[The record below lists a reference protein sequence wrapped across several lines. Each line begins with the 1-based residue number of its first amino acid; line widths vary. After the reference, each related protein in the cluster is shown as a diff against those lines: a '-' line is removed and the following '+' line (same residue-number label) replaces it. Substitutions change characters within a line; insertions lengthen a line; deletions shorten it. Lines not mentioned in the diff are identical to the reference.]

1 MRTEILRDLQAALLD
16 QLQQAWPALLRTV
29 ADGLLAQADKLGG
42 SPAAA
47 VLLDARAAWLA
58 FDAELRQAWFEQLQR
73 LLERGLQT
81 AFRRDKPSFAQAAG
95 HSLSLQALAEVEQEL
110 ALERQIAQFRSAAGE
125 ALNEL
130 NARIANLYHQAEGS
144 ERENPFRPYVLC
156 GSLALGID
164 TLHLQDEIGSALK
177 KAANQALAG
186 QVATLYQGLNAL
198 LAAHAIPVELPLQI
212 RRQADS
218 AAPAPHAASPALP
231 ATLSAQGRHLPRS
244 DLLLRWIQMK
254 TSPDAARQAI
264 AQSEPPHWL
273 DSQLNA
279 GQLLRELFGQRPG
292 GGQTGQ
298 APFTT
303 YAGSTVLASSIAELE
318 QSVAGQA
325 DAGDLRNHILEHRAR
340 LSSQAREP
348 SERMVVDVVA
358 MLFEFMLHDGK
369 LPSSVRS
376 QLGRLQFQL
385 LKLGLFDPT
394 LFAERQHPARQLFNR
409 IGSVAIALSADDPLS
424 DGLGAAIRH
433 LVEQAVGAPHSD
445 VALFERLLT
454 GLEDYL
460 RRTMQHDDPRMVQAA
475 AALSSAEERS
485 AHYLHAMAAMRA
497 ALDGLTLPARLEH
510 FLLATWPLAIERV
523 GRDDAAQA
531 RNCRQLVPV
540 LVWSVQPKTSNSE
553 RMQMLK
559 RLPELVNLLSRHL
572 AQARLNDAEQQDFLD
587 WLVAAHLEALKEGH
601 ARAGASLTELEA
613 RFADFMLGSEA
624 TGAAPDYPAG
634 LAAGFVAE
642 AAEALEGGLELL
654 DAQFDALA
662 LPDADTPRDAA
673 LAEALKARVL
683 EQLKTGVLVDI
694 AFGGSARRARLNWI
708 SPRAAS
714 LLLTIANLDKPAALS
729 VQLFRRLLA
738 LGHVRFVES
747 EPLFERAVQALL
759 RNADEMEQWARQG

>member
-47 VLLDARAAWLA
+47 ILLDARAAWLA
-58 FDAELRQAWFEQLQR
+58 FDAELREAWFEQLQR

-81 AFRRDKPSFAQAAG
+81 AFRRDKPSFSQAAG
-95 HSLSLQALAEVEQEL
+95 HNLSLQALAEVEQEL

-164 TLHLQDEIGSALK
+164 TLNLQDEIGSALK

-212 RRQADS
+212 HRQADN

-231 ATLSAQGRHLPRS
+231 ASLHAQGRHLPRS

-279 GQLLRELFGQRPG
+279 GQLLRELFGLHP
-292 GGQTGQ
+292 GGQTDQ
-298 APFTT
+298 VQFTT

-318 QSVAGQA
+318 QSVSDQAGT
-325 DAGDLRNHILEHRAR
+325 GDLRNHILEHRAR

-424 DGLGAAIRH
+424 DGLGEAIRH

-445 VALFERLLT
+445 VALFERLLAE
-454 GLEDYL
+454 LEDYL
-460 RRTMQHDDPRMVQAA
+460 RRTMQHDDPRMVRAA

-531 RNCRQLVPV
+531 HSCRQLVPV
-540 LVWSVQPKTSNSE
+540 LVWSVQPKTSNGE

-601 ARAGASLTELEA
+601 ARAGASLAELEA
-613 RFADFMLGSEA
+613 RCADFMLGSEA
-624 TGAAPDYPAG
+624 AGAAPDSTAG
-634 LAAGFVAE
+634 LAASFVAE
-642 AAEALEGGLELL
+642 AAEELEGGLELL

-662 LPDADTPRDAA
+662 LPDANTPHDAA

>member
-58 FDAELRQAWFEQLQR
+58 FDAELREAWFEQLHR

-130 NARIANLYHQAEGS
+130 NARIANLYHQPEGS

-218 AAPAPHAASPALP
+218 TAPAPHAASPALP
-231 ATLSAQGRHLPRS
+231 ATLHAQGRHLPRS

-279 GQLLRELFGQRPG
+279 GQLLRELFGQRPD
-292 GGQTGQ
+292 GQTGQ
-298 APFTT
+298 AQFTT

-369 LPSSVRS
+369 LPSSVRG

-409 IGSVAIALSADDPLS
+409 IGSVAIALCADDTLS
-424 DGLGAAIRH
+424 DGLGEAIRH
-433 LVEQAVGAPHSD
+433 LVEQAVGVTHSD
-445 VALFERLLT
+445 VALFERLLAE
-454 GLEDYL
+454 LEDYL
-460 RRTMQHDDPRMVQAA
+460 SRTMQRDDPRMVRAA

-497 ALDGLTLPARLEH
+497 ALDGLTLPDRLAH

-531 RNCRQLVPV
+531 RSCRQLVPV
-540 LVWSVQPKTSNSE
+540 LVWSVQPKTSNGE

-601 ARAGASLTELEA
+601 TRAGASLAELEA

-624 TGAAPDYPAG
+624 VDAAPDYTTG
-634 LAAGFVAE
+634 LTASFVAE

-662 LPDADTPRDAA
+662 LPETDTPRDEA